1 MTDCVFSS
9 YVIFLKILYPQLWS
23 RRWNEIFFR
32 YSTIVGR
39 FLNIVLKILLWILV
53 YGCKFLE
60 KIKKSENS
68 LNFFFYHYQGFSKSL
83 RGNEKFWKVQY
94 SRCLQLDNLF
104 GPIVTSTL
112 NSHQFWRIRSTI
124 VNQNFQWSKS
134 YHTLTFS
141 YLIFYL

>member
-1 MTDCVFSS
+1 MCFF
-9 YVIFLKILYPQLWS
+9 FLCY
-23 RRWNEIFFR
+23 FFE
-32 YSTIVGR
+32 
-39 FLNIVLKILLWILV
+39 NIVSSTMKQTLKWNFFSLLNHSGPIFKYCFKNSFV
-53 YGCKFLE
+53 YDCKFLE

>member
-32 YSTIVGR
+32 YSTIVVR